1 MPVKIPDSLP
11 AKAVLEKENIFVMTE
26 NRARHQDIRPL
37 KIAILNLMPQKMITE
52 TNLLRCLSNTPLQI
66 EVDFLQTETYAPKN
80 TPKDYLEAFYKKFS
94 QIKNDKYDGLII
106 TGAPVE
112 NIDFEDVKYWTE
124 LCRIMDW
131 AKENVFS
138 TLYICW
144 GAQAGLYYNYGINKR
159 PLPEK
164 KFGVFKHRALVSGVP
179 IFRGFDDVFKAPHS
193 RHTEVS
199 REDIEKEPR
208 LQLLAISDEAGVY
221 AAMSDDGRQIFILGH
236 PEYEAGTLASEY
248 FRDRDK
254 GLPISLPAHY
264 FPNDDDEQQPLVL
277 WRSHAQLLYT
287 NWLNYY
293 VYQATPYDRDEIK

>member
-11 AKAVLEKENIFVMTE
+11 AKAILEKENIFVMTE
-26 NRARHQDIRPL
+26 NRAQHQDIRPL

-80 TPKDYLEAFYKKFS
+80 TSKDYLEAFYKKFS
-94 QIKNDKYDGLII
+94 QIKDDKYDGLII

-112 NIDFEDVKYWTE
+112 NIDFEDVKYWDE

-164 KFGVFKHRALVSGVP
+164 KFGVFKHRALISDVP

-208 LQLLAISDEAGVY
+208 LHLLAISDEAGVY

-236 PEYEAGTLASEY
+236 PEYEAGTLAGEY

-264 FPNDDDEQQPLVL
+264 FPDDDDEQQPLVL

-293 VYQATPYDRDEIK
+293 VYQATPFDRDDIK